1 LAETLIDFE
10 TQEKQCRSLKMLKR
24 QTALYYPHISLENE
38 ALLKNALLL
47 WDNVDIICPFDSFPR
62 LPEAAEL
69 HDAFSLIAR
78 PLKPTPE
85 QMQSAH
91 EAIIAVA
98 NSNLPNWFFPENV
111 PKDFRYSL
119 HPEKFLPKTWNMLR
133 DTRLAQSAIS
143 DIEPPMPREVIRK
156 LAEKDRKRVFE
167 TTQAFGLTMLSILAN
182 CCAGTTKELITDE
195 IDSYA
200 AYDRYIKFKKHSLPI
215 TRNASDHDRLTT
227 ISLSTLDLSKVP
239 LSRLVRLREKEPT
252 QPALR
257 AMRHAYTEKL
267 GSYVDRLR
275 QEAKSTSDI
284 AEIERLFKQEISDDI
299 GMLREELKEDAK
311 HLFFSKE
318 LAIAVVALAGT
329 IIEPISS
336 KLITAG
342 SLEKARL
349 SFSSTRRKT
358 LAKHPSSWLYQLKRF
373 PLW

>member
-1 LAETLIDFE
+1 MLG
-10 TQEKQCRSLKMLKR
+10 CKMRKK

-47 WDNVDIICPFDSFPR
+47 WDNVEILCPFDAFPR
-62 LPEAAEL
+62 LPKTAEL

-85 QMQSAH
+85 QMRSAH
-91 EAIIAVA
+91 DAIVAVA
-98 NSNLPNWFFPENV
+98 NSNLPDWFFPENV

-119 HPEKFLPKTWNMLR
+119 HPEKFLPETWNELR
-133 DTRLAQSAIS
+133 KIRLARSKMSI
-143 DIEPPMPREVIRK
+143 IEPPMPRGMIRE
-156 LAEKDRKRVFE
+156 LVEKDRRRAFE
-167 TTQAFGLTMLSILAN
+167 TTQAFGLTMLSILAD

-200 AYDRYIKFKKHSLPI
+200 AYDRYIKLQKRSPPI
-215 TRNASDHDRLTT
+215 TTNPANHDRLTT
-227 ISLSTLDLSKVP
+227 ISLSALDLSNVP
-239 LSRLVRLREKEPT
+239 LPRLVQLREKETT

-275 QEAKSTSDI
+275 QEAKSSSDI
-284 AEIERLFKQEISDDI
+284 AEIERLFKQDISDDM

-318 LAIAVVALAGT
+318 LAIAVVAFAGT
-329 IIEPISS
+329 IVEPISS
-336 KLITAG
+336 TLITAG

-349 SFSSTRRKT
+349 SFASTRRKT
-358 LAKHPSSWLYQLKRF
+358 LAKHPSSWLYQLKRL